1 MRRRG
6 KKAFTLVEI
15 IVVVA
20 LVGIV
25 GAAIVSM
32 IVPASNFF
40 ARITDEVETKMKA
53 SQIMQTIV
61 PQVRYAGELVVG
73 NDYNQIGAEPD
84 QRYLYTQG
92 GKMYLYRDGVSAD
105 LFSDD
110 FYDGCIVEFG
120 AQKLEN
126 NLMQLTLAVSLP
138 DGEARSE
145 LKTAVRVLNT
155 QDIGGTEGAVLS
167 YTWNEVP
174 VGT

>member
-1 MRRRG
+1 MRNNKRRS
-6 KKAFTLVEI
+6 FTLIEV

-40 ARITDEVETKMKA
+40 ARIADEVETKMKA

-61 PQVRYAGELVVG
+61 PQVRYAGELVIG
-73 NDYNQIGAEPD
+73 SDYGQIGSETD
-84 QRYLYTQG
+84 QRYLYNQD
-92 GKMYLYRDGVSAD
+92 GKMYIYMDGETSD

-110 FYDGCIVEFG
+110 FYEGCVVEL
-120 AQKLEN
+120 AAEKLEN
-126 NLMQLTLAVSLP
+126 NLVQLTLAVSLAG
-138 DGEARSE
+138 GESKSE
-145 LKTAVRVLNT
+145 LETAVRVLNT
-155 QDIGGTEGAVLS
+155 QEVGGTEGTVLA

-174 VGT
+174 AGT